1 MRRRLIEKIL
11 ILLVSIFSILM
22 INVSANNENLK
33 VEGEKFIR
41 SKSDKI
47 MIESDERASSGK
59 YLLIKDYKTDIQY
72 KINCSIIFINKFFI

>member
-41 SKSDKI
+41 SKSDKK

-59 YLLIKDYKTDIQY
+59 YLLIKD
-72 KINCSIIFINKFFI
+72 